1 MTFSKIQTYSKDK
14 RLPLDKIY
22 NSYERLNKKLW
33 DKEIIF
39 IEADDK
45 YLLPVL
51 GFKTKKKGKA
61 LYIISGI
68 HGEEPAG
75 VNAIA
80 KNIFFLNNLARKIPI
95 VLIPLANPKGYR
107 RNWRYPNQ
115 KRYSKNKTYQS
126 VGDAEPFL
134 IGRKKKNILNQA
146 RLINLFVINSA
157 KTHPPILSLDFH
169 EDDSK
174 TGAYIFS
181 SGKLGAKDPIA
192 RKIVK
197 ILKIKGF
204 KFYNKSKTRF
214 NELIINGIV
223 ERPKDS
229 SIDELISS
237 KKIIINNK
245 KTKGPSAK
253 SAIVIETNTPG
264 IPLKK
269 RVNTHSKILKL
280 SKKFYRQSKLLK

>member
-1 MTFSKIQTYSKDK
+1 MKLQKIETYNRDK
-14 RLPLDKIY
+14 RISLDKLY
-22 NSYERLNKKLW
+22 DSYEKLNKKLW
-33 DKEIIF
+33 DKEVIF

-45 YLLPVL
+45 YLLQVL
-51 GFKTKKKGKA
+51 GFRTKKKGKA
-61 LYIISGI
+61 LYLIAGI

-115 KRYSKNKTYQS
+115 KRYSKKKQYLS

-134 IGRKKKNILNQA
+134 IIGKKKKISNQA
-146 RLINLFVINSA
+146 RLMNHFIINSI
-157 KTHPPILSLDFH
+157 KTHPPILSLNFH
-169 EDDSK
+169 EDESK

-181 SGKLGAKDPIA
+181 HGKLGAKDPIA

-197 ILKIKGF
+197 ILKKKGF

-214 NELIINGIV
+214 NEPITEGIV
-223 ERPKDS
+223 TEVKDN
-229 SIDELISS
+229 SIDELLASKQILLDK
-237 KKIIINNK
+237 KKI
-245 KTKGPSAK
+245 KGPNAK
-253 SAIVIETNTPG
+253 SVIVIETNSLG

-280 SKKFYRQSKLLK
+280 SKKFFKHQKFS